1 MNQIQVKRK
10 KEKTKNQ
17 RKKENYNKKE
27 KKKGNKRKSVKNSSK
42 KDIKE
47 EGEEEQE
54 EKEPTIYS
62 ISSNNDE
69 GDEINEDLQI
79 KNEVDIM
86 NILLSNNESKNLFNS
101 IFELKKQ
108 LKKKN
113 KTEEEKEAIKEN
125 QNQIKE
131 VVNKYFEILVSKLTN
146 NNIINEN
153 IHGNVLKELEIIQ
166 KYGIYT
172 NKDLKRLIRKTI
184 EERRES

>member
-1 MNQIQVKRK
+1 M
-10 KEKTKNQ
+10 
-17 RKKENYNKKE
+17 
-27 KKKGNKRKSVKNSSK
+27 K
-42 KDIKE
+42 KDIKGV
-47 EGEEEQE
+47 GEEEQE
-54 EKEPTIYS
+54 EEKEPSIYS

-69 GDEINEDLQI
+69 GDDINEDLQI

-86 NILLSNNESKNLFNS
+86 NILLSNNESKNLFSS

-108 LKKKN
+108 LKKN

-125 QNQIKE
+125 QNQIRG

-153 IHGNVLKELEIIQ
+153 IHGNVLNELEIIQ

-172 NKDLKRLIRKTI
+172 NKDLKKLIKKTI
-184 EERRES
+184 EERREEDNDDDEKYNRFYHNDEYDEYFGKREKK